1 MLNNIEKK
9 NTKVEVVI
17 SFDTTSSMYV
27 CLTQVRRNVEETVR
41 KLHKDI
47 SGIKIGIIA
56 HGDYCD
62 NPVLGGNSYVIKSL
76 DLTDDV
82 NKICGFVKTVGITD
96 GGDLEECYEL
106 ALNEARQMSWTRGSS
121 KVVVLIGDNIPHS
134 VNYPLN
140 VKKLDWR
147 NELGLL
153 IEAGVSV
160 YAVQAL
166 GGTYPQATP
175 FYQEVAKTTG
185 GFHLSLDQFS
195 HVRDTILAICYRQ
208 AGNENLKKFEKEVQ
222 SAGRMNRS
230 LDATFA
236 AMLGRAPSSSF
247 KTRALDAVDPGMFQ
261 VLKVDRDVSIKE
273 FVEENGLNFAPGKGF
288 YEFTKPE
295 DIQSY
300 KEVILQEVTSG
311 DMFSGTRARQ
321 MLGLPN
327 TDAKRFSPR
336 NIGPYR
342 AFVQSSSYN
351 RKLKAGTHFL
361 YEVDAITASI

>member
-1 MLNNIEKK
+1 MTSVKVNK
-9 NTKVEVVI
+9 KVEVVI
-17 SFDTTSSMYV
+17 SFDTTGSMYPA
-27 CLTQVRRNVEETVR
+27 LTQVRKEVEATVR
-41 KLHKDI
+41 RLHKDI
-47 SGIKIGIIA
+47 PEIRIGVIA

-62 NPVLGGNSYVIKSL
+62 NPSLGGNSYVIKSL
-76 DLTDDV
+76 NLTEDV
-82 NKICGFVKTVGITD
+82 NAICNFVQNVGLTN

-106 ALNEARQMSWTRGSS
+106 ALNESRAMSWTRGSS
-121 KVVVLIGDNIPHS
+121 KVVVLIGDNIPHPPT
-134 VNYPLN
+134 YPLN

-166 GGTYPQATP
+166 GATYPQATP

-195 HVRDTILAICYRQ
+195 HVRDTILAICYKQ
-208 AGNENLKKFEKEVQ
+208 AGDENLRKFEAEVQ
-222 SAGRMNRS
+222 AAGRMDRS

-236 AMLGRAPSSSF
+236 AMLGRAPSASF
-247 KTRALDAVDPGMFQ
+247 KTRALDAVDPGKFQ
-261 VLKVDRDVSIKE
+261 VLKVDRDISIKE
-273 FVEENGLNFAPGKGF
+273 FVEENGLSFAPGKGF
-288 YEFTKPE
+288 YEFTKAE
-295 DIQSY
+295 DIQNY

-311 DMFSGTRARQ
+311 DMFSGERAKE
-321 MLGLPN
+321 MLGLPKG
-327 TDAKRFSPR
+327 TDVKRFSPK

-342 AFVQSSSYN
+342 AFVQSHSFN

-361 YEVDAITASI
+361 YEVDVVAATV

>member
-1 MLNNIEKK
+1 MTTIKQDK
-9 NTKVEVVI
+9 KVEVVI
-17 SFDTTSSMYV
+17 SFDTTGSMYPA
-27 CLTQVRRNVEETVR
+27 LTQVRREVEATVR
-41 KLHKDI
+41 RLHKDI
-47 SGIKIGIIA
+47 PNIRIGVIA

-62 NPVLGGNSYVIKSL
+62 NPALGGSSYVIKSL
-76 DLTDDV
+76 NLTEDV
-82 NKICGFVKTVGITD
+82 NAVCQFVQGVGVTN

-106 ALNEARQMSWTRGSS
+106 ALNESRQMGWTRGTS
-121 KVVVLIGDNIPHS
+121 KVVVLIGDNVPHPPT
-134 VNYPLN
+134 YALN
-140 VKKLDWR
+140 VKQLDWR

-175 FYQEVAKTTG
+175 FYQEVAKATG

-195 HVRDTILAICYRQ
+195 HIRDTILAICYKQ
-208 AGNENLKKFEKEVQ
+208 AGNDSLVKFEKEVQ
-222 SAGRMNRS
+222 AAGRMDRS

-236 AMLGRAPSSSF
+236 AMLGRAPSASF
-247 KTRALDAVDPGMFQ
+247 KTRALDAVDPGKFQ
-261 VLKVDRDVSIKE
+261 VLKVDRDVPIKD
-273 FVEENGLNFAPGKGF
+273 FVTENGLAFAPGKGF

-300 KEVILQEVTSG
+300 KEVILQEVTTG
-311 DMFSGTRARQ
+311 DMFSGARARQ
-321 MLGLPN
+321 MLGLADGV
-327 TDAKRFSPR
+327 DAKKVSPK

-342 AFVQSSSYN
+342 AFVQSNSLN

-361 YEVDAITASI
+361 YEVDVVTV